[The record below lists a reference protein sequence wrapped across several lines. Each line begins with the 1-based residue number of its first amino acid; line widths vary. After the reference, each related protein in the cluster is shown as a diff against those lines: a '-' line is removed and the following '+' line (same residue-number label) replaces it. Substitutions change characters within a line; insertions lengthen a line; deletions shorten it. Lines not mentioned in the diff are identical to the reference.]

1 MQKPLDVGLF
11 LSRST
16 FVEISLG
23 SERFGAKIPTK
34 PTPAPALEVFRSRPG
49 WFSILGASF
58 FTDDKVFVFRA
69 MSDAIENTPGSA
81 PAADVHPLDALTGG
95 AFSAE
100 TSGERAA
107 CLRTWLA
114 ANPSAEQLQE
124 VLKELGGRDKGA
136 SRLLRERLDEM
147 RRTQDQDLIADEWA
161 ASAQALLQAEKFSA
175 EQAAAWQ
182 RDAAKAGAPLSREP
196 LASLK
201 LQLLERAKGIEDLQH
216 KVQVQREVA
225 VLLAQRIEVLST
237 KSWKDADAAL
247 DALQADVTQWRQQA
261 LALRGDAGWGGVH
274 ERFVGTLH
282 SSEEQL
288 LLVWQA
294 FLDALAVTKLAA
306 EDASAALPAVP
317 VWADEIRIARGQP
330 SELAAAP
337 ATPVKPD
344 PAARQQAAQAA
355 LAPLLGALAAA
366 APEAKVTVIAQ
377 VRSTLKQHGRWVPAE
392 LAQQVH
398 EQLLAAGDSLGWQ
411 PQQADTLRQQLIEQ
425 AVALAQG
432 GQTGRKLQE
441 ALRQLRDQW
450 RQIDQGAAP
459 NHGLWKKFDEACT
472 QVHQQV
478 QQWLDK
484 ARAQSS
490 ENKASRQALIDE
502 VKAWTQTQT
511 ATPDWKETARAL
523 RQFGQRW
530 RDGGHIGEKLFAEL
544 QTAWKEAIHAAEA
557 PLKAA
562 QKESISRRE
571 ALISEAKAL
580 QDTGA
585 FAVDAIKSLQQ
596 QWQALAQGVPLER
609 KLEQKLWDAFRA
621 PLDAV
626 FQRKSAER
634 GRAPAQA
641 LSAVDRAVLDAAQA
655 VQAANASGD
664 AQQIRTALQAL
675 EAAKQAQQT
684 QAESAVPTSA
694 PAEGAEDAAPSAQP
708 ATQRP
713 VVAVRGDDRPGAK
726 KETVSPAARDPRG
739 ARERRPERGQQQRP
753 ERFER
758 AERGPRLSDTAFR
771 AQRDAVDAAQQT
783 LRKLAA
789 QAHGE
794 AVTQLIQAWAQRD
807 AQALPAAQELGKLPA
822 AARNGWGQALSAVA
836 QGDAADAL
844 LRLEVAA
851 DVPTPAEQHNQRRML
866 QLQLLT
872 QRNAAMPKE
881 TWTQDV
887 ATVLASAHAEVAA
900 RRLQN
905 ALKALLRK

>member
-1 MQKPLDVGLF
+1 
-11 LSRST
+11 
-16 FVEISLG
+16 
-23 SERFGAKIPTK
+23 
-34 PTPAPALEVFRSRPG
+34 
-49 WFSILGASF
+49 
-58 FTDDKVFVFRA
+58 
-69 MSDAIENTPGSA
+69 MSDAIENTPSSA
-81 PAADVHPLDALTGG
+81 PAADIHPLDALTGG

-114 ANPSAEQLQE
+114 SNPSAAQLQE
-124 VLKELGGRDKGA
+124 VLKELGNRDKSA

-175 EQAAAWQ
+175 EQAAVWQ

-201 LQLLERAKGIEDLQH
+201 IQLLERAKSIEDLQH

-237 KSWKDADAAL
+237 KPWKDAEAAL
-247 DALQADVTQWRQQA
+247 DTLQSDVTQWRQQA
-261 LALRGDAGWGGVH
+261 LALRSDAGWICVQ
-274 ERFVGTLH
+274 ERFTSILQ

-306 EDASAALPAVP
+306 EDGNAPLPAVP
-317 VWADEIRIARGQP
+317 VWADEIRIARGLP
-330 SELAAAP
+330 SQLTASPAA
-337 ATPVKPD
+337 ATPVKPN
-344 PAARQQAAQAA
+344 PAAKQQAAQAA
-355 LAPLLGALAAA
+355 LAPLLEALATA
-366 APEAKVTVIAQ
+366 APEAKAAAIAQ
-377 VRSTLKQHGRWVPAE
+377 VRSALKQHGRWLSADM
-392 LAQQVH
+392 AQQVH
-398 EQLLAAGDSLGWQ
+398 TQLLAAGDSLGWQ
-411 PQQADTLRQQLIEQ
+411 PQQADTLRQQLVEQ
-425 AVALAQG
+425 AVALAQSS
-432 GQTGRKLQE
+432 QPGRKLQDT
-441 ALRQLRDQW
+441 LRQLRDQW

-478 QQWLDK
+478 QLWLGK

-502 VKAWTQTQT
+502 VKAWTAAQP

-557 PLKAA
+557 PLKAK
-562 QKESISRRE
+562 QKESIARRE
-571 ALISEAKAL
+571 ALISEAKSL
-580 QDTGA
+580 QDGGV
-585 FAVDAIKSLQQ
+585 FSVDAIKSLQH
-596 QWQALAQGVPLER
+596 QWQTLAQDVPLDR

-621 PLDAV
+621 PLDAL
-626 FQRKSAER
+626 FERKSAER
-634 GRAPAQA
+634 SRAPAQA
-641 LSAVDRAVLDAAQA
+641 LSAYDRAVVDAAQA

-664 AQQIRTALQAL
+664 AQQIRAALQAL
-675 EAAKQAQQT
+675 EAAKHAQQAQT
-684 QAESAVPTSA
+684 DAAAA
-694 PAEGAEDAAPSAQP
+694 PAAASEVAPAAAKPS
-708 ATQRP
+708 TDRP

-726 KETVSPAARDPRG
+726 KDTVAPAGREARGPRD
-739 ARERRPERGQQQRP
+739 RRPERGSRP
-753 ERFER
+753 DRAERP
-758 AERGPRLSDTAFR
+758 ERGPRLSDAAFR
-771 AQRDAVDAAQQT
+771 AQRDAVDAAQQA

-794 AVTQLIQAWAQRD
+794 AVTQLLQAWAQRD
-807 AQALPAAQELGKLPA
+807 AAALPAAQDLGKLPA
-822 AARNGWGQALSAVA
+822 AARTGWSQALSASA
-836 QGDAADAL
+836 KGDAAQAL

-851 DVPTPAEQHNQRRML
+851 DIPTPAQHHSQRRML

-872 QRNAAMPKE
+872 QRNAAMPAE
-881 TWTQDV
+881 TWAQDV
-887 ATVLASAHAEVAA
+887 ATVLASAHEEAAA

-905 ALKALLRK
+905 ALKVLLRK

>member
-1 MQKPLDVGLF
+1 
-11 LSRST
+11 
-16 FVEISLG
+16 
-23 SERFGAKIPTK
+23 
-34 PTPAPALEVFRSRPG
+34 
-49 WFSILGASF
+49 
-58 FTDDKVFVFRA
+58 
-69 MSDAIENTPGSA
+69 MSDAIENTPSSA
-81 PAADVHPLDALTGG
+81 PAADIHPLDALTGG

-114 ANPSAEQLQE
+114 SNPSAAQLQE
-124 VLKELGGRDKGA
+124 VLKELGNRDKSA

-175 EQAAAWQ
+175 EQAAVWQ

-201 LQLLERAKGIEDLQH
+201 IQLLERAKSIEDLQH

-237 KSWKDADAAL
+237 KPWKDAEAAL
-247 DALQADVTQWRQQA
+247 DTLQSDVTQWRQQA
-261 LALRGDAGWGGVH
+261 LALRSDAGWICVQ
-274 ERFVGTLH
+274 ERFTSILQ

-306 EDASAALPAVP
+306 EDGNAPLPAVP
-317 VWADEIRIARGQP
+317 VWADEIRIARGLP
-330 SELAAAP
+330 SQLTASPAA
-337 ATPVKPD
+337 ATPVKPN
-344 PAARQQAAQAA
+344 PAAKQQAAQAA
-355 LAPLLGALAAA
+355 LAPLLEALATA
-366 APEAKVTVIAQ
+366 APEAKAAAIAQ
-377 VRSTLKQHGRWVPAE
+377 VRSALKQHGRWLSADM
-392 LAQQVH
+392 AQQVH
-398 EQLLAAGDSLGWQ
+398 TQLLAAGDSLGWQ
-411 PQQADTLRQQLIEQ
+411 PQQADTLRQQLVEQ
-425 AVALAQG
+425 AVALAQSS
-432 GQTGRKLQE
+432 QPGRKLQDT
-441 ALRQLRDQW
+441 LRQLRDQW

-478 QQWLDK
+478 QLWLGK

-502 VKAWTQTQT
+502 VKAWTAAQP

-557 PLKAA
+557 PLKAK
-562 QKESISRRE
+562 QKESIARRE
-571 ALISEAKAL
+571 ALISEAKSL
-580 QDTGA
+580 QDGGV
-585 FAVDAIKSLQQ
+585 FSVDAIKSLQH
-596 QWQALAQGVPLER
+596 QWQTLAQDVPLER

-621 PLDAV
+621 PLDAL
-626 FQRKSAER
+626 FERKSAER
-634 GRAPAQA
+634 SRAPAQA
-641 LSAVDRAVLDAAQA
+641 LSAYDRAVVDAAQA

-664 AQQIRTALQAL
+664 AQQIRAALQAL
-675 EAAKQAQQT
+675 EAAKHAQQAQT
-684 QAESAVPTSA
+684 DAAAPPAAASEVA
-694 PAEGAEDAAPSAQP
+694 PAAAKPR
-708 ATQRP
+708 TDRP

-726 KETVSPAARDPRG
+726 KDTAAPAGREARGPRD
-739 ARERRPERGQQQRP
+739 RRPERGSRP
-753 ERFER
+753 DRAERP
-758 AERGPRLSDTAFR
+758 ERGPRLSDAAFR
-771 AQRDAVDAAQQT
+771 AQRDAVDAAQQA

-794 AVTQLIQAWAQRD
+794 AVTQLLQAWAQRD
-807 AQALPAAQELGKLPA
+807 AAALPAAQDLGKLPA
-822 AARNGWGQALSAVA
+822 AARTGWSQALSASA
-836 QGDAADAL
+836 KGDAAQAL

-851 DVPTPAEQHNQRRML
+851 DIPTPAQHQSQRRML

-872 QRNAAMPKE
+872 QRNAAMPAE
-881 TWTQDV
+881 TWAQDV
-887 ATVLASAHAEVAA
+887 ATVLASAHEEAAA

-905 ALKALLRK
+905 ALKVLLRK

>member
-1 MQKPLDVGLF
+1 
-11 LSRST
+11 
-16 FVEISLG
+16 
-23 SERFGAKIPTK
+23 
-34 PTPAPALEVFRSRPG
+34 
-49 WFSILGASF
+49 
-58 FTDDKVFVFRA
+58 
-69 MSDAIENTPGSA
+69 MSDAIENTPSSA
-81 PAADVHPLDALTGG
+81 PAADIHPLDALTGG

-114 ANPSAEQLQE
+114 SNPSAAQLQE
-124 VLKELGGRDKGA
+124 VLKELGNRDKSA

-175 EQAAAWQ
+175 EQAAVWQ

-201 LQLLERAKGIEDLQH
+201 IQLLERAKSIEDLQH

-237 KSWKDADAAL
+237 KPWKDAEAAL
-247 DALQADVTQWRQQA
+247 DTLQSDVTQWRQQA
-261 LALRGDAGWGGVH
+261 LALRSDAGWICVQ
-274 ERFVGTLH
+274 ERFTSILQ

-288 LLVWQA
+288 LFVWQA

-306 EDASAALPAVP
+306 EDGNAPLPAVP
-317 VWADEIRIARGQP
+317 VWADEIRIARGLP
-330 SELAAAP
+330 SQLAASPAT
-337 ATPVKPD
+337 ATPVKPN
-344 PAARQQAAQAA
+344 PAAKQQAAQAA
-355 LAPLLGALAAA
+355 LAPLLEALATA
-366 APEAKVTVIAQ
+366 APEAKAAAIAQ
-377 VRSTLKQHGRWVPAE
+377 VRSALKQHGRWLSADM
-392 LAQQVH
+392 AQQVH
-398 EQLLAAGDSLGWQ
+398 TQLLAAGDSLGWQ
-411 PQQADTLRQQLIEQ
+411 PQQADTLRQQLVEQ
-425 AVALAQG
+425 AVALAQSS
-432 GQTGRKLQE
+432 QPGRKLQDT
-441 ALRQLRDQW
+441 LRQLRDQW

-478 QQWLDK
+478 QLWLGK

-502 VKAWTQTQT
+502 VKAWAAAQP

-557 PLKAA
+557 PLKAK
-562 QKESISRRE
+562 QKESIARRE
-571 ALISEAKAL
+571 ALISEAKSL
-580 QDTGA
+580 HDGGVLS
-585 FAVDAIKSLQQ
+585 VDAIKSLQH
-596 QWQALAQGVPLER
+596 QWQTLAQDVPLER

-621 PLDAV
+621 PLDAL
-626 FQRKSAER
+626 FERKSAER
-634 GRAPAQA
+634 SRAPAQA
-641 LSAVDRAVLDAAQA
+641 LSAYDRAVVDAAQA

-664 AQQIRTALQAL
+664 AQQIRAALQAL
-675 EAAKQAQQT
+675 EAAKHAQQAQT
-684 QAESAVPTSA
+684 DAAATPAAASEVA
-694 PAEGAEDAAPSAQP
+694 PAAAKPS
-708 ATQRP
+708 TDRP

-726 KETVSPAARDPRG
+726 KDTAAPAGREARGPRD
-739 ARERRPERGQQQRP
+739 RRPERGSRP
-753 ERFER
+753 DRAERP
-758 AERGPRLSDTAFR
+758 ERGPRLSDAAFR
-771 AQRDAVDAAQQT
+771 AQRDAVDAAQQA

-794 AVTQLIQAWAQRD
+794 AVTQLLQAWAQRD
-807 AQALPAAQELGKLPA
+807 AAALPAAQDLGKLPA
-822 AARNGWGQALSAVA
+822 AARTGWSQALSASA
-836 QGDAADAL
+836 KGDAAQAL

-851 DVPTPAEQHNQRRML
+851 DIPTPAQHHSQRRML

-872 QRNAAMPKE
+872 QRNAAMPAE
-881 TWTQDV
+881 TWAQDV
-887 ATVLASAHAEVAA
+887 ATVLASAHEEAAA

-905 ALKALLRK
+905 ALKVLLRK

>member
-1 MQKPLDVGLF
+1 
-11 LSRST
+11 
-16 FVEISLG
+16 
-23 SERFGAKIPTK
+23 
-34 PTPAPALEVFRSRPG
+34 
-49 WFSILGASF
+49 
-58 FTDDKVFVFRA
+58 
-69 MSDAIENTPGSA
+69 MSDAIENTPSSA
-81 PAADVHPLDALTGG
+81 PAADIHPLDALTGG

-114 ANPSAEQLQE
+114 SNPSAAQLQE
-124 VLKELGGRDKGA
+124 VLKELGNRDKSA

-175 EQAAAWQ
+175 EQAAVWQ

-201 LQLLERAKGIEDLQH
+201 IQLLERAKSIEDLQH

-237 KSWKDADAAL
+237 KPWKDAEAAL
-247 DALQADVTQWRQQA
+247 DTLQSDVTQWRQQA
-261 LALRGDAGWGGVH
+261 LALRSDAGWICVQ
-274 ERFVGTLH
+274 ERFTSILQ

-306 EDASAALPAVP
+306 EDGNAPLPAVP
-317 VWADEIRIARGQP
+317 VWADEIRIARGLP
-330 SELAAAP
+330 SQLTASPAA
-337 ATPVKPD
+337 ATPVKPN
-344 PAARQQAAQAA
+344 PAAKQQAAQAA
-355 LAPLLGALAAA
+355 LAPLLEALATA
-366 APEAKVTVIAQ
+366 APEAKAAAIAQ
-377 VRSTLKQHGRWVPAE
+377 VRSALKQHGRWLSADM
-392 LAQQVH
+392 AQQVH
-398 EQLLAAGDSLGWQ
+398 TQLLAAGDSLGWQ
-411 PQQADTLRQQLIEQ
+411 PQQADTLRQQLVEQ
-425 AVALAQG
+425 AVALAQSS
-432 GQTGRKLQE
+432 QPGRKLQDT
-441 ALRQLRDQW
+441 LRQLRDQW

-478 QQWLDK
+478 QLWLGK

-502 VKAWTQTQT
+502 VKAWTAAQP
-511 ATPDWKETARAL
+511 ATPDWKEAARAL

-557 PLKAA
+557 PLKAK
-562 QKESISRRE
+562 QKESIARRE
-571 ALISEAKAL
+571 ALISEAKSL
-580 QDTGA
+580 QDSGV
-585 FAVDAIKSLQQ
+585 FSVDAIKSLQH
-596 QWQALAQGVPLER
+596 QWQTLAQDVPLER

-621 PLDAV
+621 PLDAL
-626 FQRKSAER
+626 FERKSAER
-634 GRAPAQA
+634 SRAPAQA
-641 LSAVDRAVLDAAQA
+641 LSAYDRAVVDAAQA

-664 AQQIRTALQAL
+664 AQQIRAALQAL
-675 EAAKQAQQT
+675 EAAKHAQQAQT
-684 QAESAVPTSA
+684 DAAAA
-694 PAEGAEDAAPSAQP
+694 PAAASEVAPAATKPS
-708 ATQRP
+708 TDRP

-726 KETVSPAARDPRG
+726 KDTSAPAGREARGPRD
-739 ARERRPERGQQQRP
+739 RRPERGSRP
-753 ERFER
+753 DRAERP
-758 AERGPRLSDTAFR
+758 ERGPRLSDAAFR
-771 AQRDAVDAAQQT
+771 AQRDAVDAAQQA

-794 AVTQLIQAWAQRD
+794 AVTQLLQAWAQRD
-807 AQALPAAQELGKLPA
+807 AAALPAAQDLGKLPA
-822 AARNGWGQALSAVA
+822 AARTGWSQALSASA
-836 QGDAADAL
+836 KGDAAQAL

-851 DVPTPAEQHNQRRML
+851 DIPTPAQHHSQRRML

-872 QRNAAMPKE
+872 QRNAAMPAE
-881 TWTQDV
+881 TWAQDV
-887 ATVLASAHAEVAA
+887 ATVLASAHEEAAA

-905 ALKALLRK
+905 ALKVLLRK

>member
-1 MQKPLDVGLF
+1 MPLQ
-11 LSRST
+11 RT

-23 SERFGAKIPTK
+23 ATRFGAKIPPK
-34 PTPAPALEVFRSRPG
+34 PTPVPAPALEFFRIRPG
-49 WFSILGASF
+49 WLPILGDSF
-58 FTDDKVFVFRA
+58 FTENKVLFSA
-69 MSDAIENTPGSA
+69 MSDAIENTPSSA
-81 PAADVHPLDALTGG
+81 PAADIHPLDTLTGG

-114 ANPSAEQLQE
+114 SNPSAAQLQE
-124 VLKELGGRDKGA
+124 VLKELGNRDKSA

-175 EQAAAWQ
+175 EQAAVWQ

-201 LQLLERAKGIEDLQH
+201 IQLLERAKSIEDLQH

-237 KSWKDADAAL
+237 KPWKDAEAAL
-247 DALQADVTQWRQQA
+247 DTLQSDVTQWRQQA
-261 LALRGDAGWGGVH
+261 LALRSDAGWICVQ
-274 ERFVGTLH
+274 ERFTSILQ

-306 EDASAALPAVP
+306 EDGNAPLPAVP
-317 VWADEIRIARGQP
+317 VWADEIRIARGLP
-330 SELAAAP
+330 SQLIASPAA
-337 ATPVKPD
+337 ATPVKPN
-344 PAARQQAAQAA
+344 PAAKQQAAQAA
-355 LAPLLGALAAA
+355 LAPLLEALATAATEAKAA
-366 APEAKVTVIAQ
+366 AIAQ
-377 VRSTLKQHGRWVPAE
+377 VRSALKQHGRWLSADM
-392 LAQQVH
+392 AQQVH
-398 EQLLAAGDSLGWQ
+398 TQLLAAGDSLGWQ
-411 PQQADTLRQQLIEQ
+411 PQQADTLRQQLVEQ
-425 AVALAQG
+425 AVTLAQSS
-432 GQTGRKLQE
+432 QPGRKLQDT
-441 ALRQLRDQW
+441 LRQLRDQW

-478 QQWLDK
+478 QLWLGK

-502 VKAWTQTQT
+502 VKAWAAAQP

-557 PLKAA
+557 PLKAK
-562 QKESISRRE
+562 QKESIARRE
-571 ALISEAKAL
+571 ALISEAKSL
-580 QDTGA
+580 QDGGV
-585 FAVDAIKSLQQ
+585 FSVDAIKSLQH
-596 QWQALAQGVPLER
+596 QWQTLAQDVPLDR

-621 PLDAV
+621 PLDAL
-626 FQRKSAER
+626 FERKSAER
-634 GRAPAQA
+634 SRAPAQA
-641 LSAVDRAVLDAAQA
+641 LSAYDRAVVDAAQA

-664 AQQIRTALQAL
+664 AQQIRAALQAL
-675 EAAKQAQQT
+675 EAAKHAQQAHT
-684 QAESAVPTSA
+684 DAAAA
-694 PAEGAEDAAPSAQP
+694 PAAASEVAPAAAKPS
-708 ATQRP
+708 TDRP

-726 KETVSPAARDPRG
+726 KDTAAPAGREARGPRD
-739 ARERRPERGQQQRP
+739 RRTERGSRP
-753 ERFER
+753 DRAERP
-758 AERGPRLSDTAFR
+758 ERGPRLSDAAFR
-771 AQRDAVDAAQQT
+771 AQRDAVDAAQQA

-794 AVTQLIQAWAQRD
+794 AVTQLLQAWAQRD
-807 AQALPAAQELGKLPA
+807 AAALPAAQDLGKLPA
-822 AARNGWGQALSAVA
+822 AARTGWSQALSASA
-836 QGDAADAL
+836 KGDAAQAL

-851 DVPTPAEQHNQRRML
+851 DIPTPAQHHSQRRML

-872 QRNAAMPKE
+872 QRNAAMPAE
-881 TWTQDV
+881 TWAQDV
-887 ATVLASAHAEVAA
+887 ATVLASAHEEAAA

-905 ALKALLRK
+905 ALKVLLRK

>member
-1 MQKPLDVGLF
+1 
-11 LSRST
+11 
-16 FVEISLG
+16 
-23 SERFGAKIPTK
+23 
-34 PTPAPALEVFRSRPG
+34 
-49 WFSILGASF
+49 
-58 FTDDKVFVFRA
+58 
-69 MSDAIENTPGSA
+69 MSDAIENTPSSA
-81 PAADVHPLDALTGG
+81 PAADIHPLDALTGG

-114 ANPSAEQLQE
+114 SNPSAAQLQE
-124 VLKELGGRDKGA
+124 VLKELGNRDKSA

-175 EQAAAWQ
+175 EQAAVWQ

-201 LQLLERAKGIEDLQH
+201 IQLLERAKSIEDLQH

-237 KSWKDADAAL
+237 KPWKDAEAAL
-247 DALQADVTQWRQQA
+247 DTLQSDVTQWRQQA
-261 LALRGDAGWGGVH
+261 LALRSDAGWICVQ
-274 ERFVGTLH
+274 ERFTSILQ

-306 EDASAALPAVP
+306 EDGNAPLPAVP
-317 VWADEIRIARGQP
+317 VWADEIRIARGLP
-330 SELAAAP
+330 SQLTASPAA
-337 ATPVKPD
+337 ATPVKPN
-344 PAARQQAAQAA
+344 PAAKQQAAQAA
-355 LAPLLGALAAA
+355 LAPLLEALATA
-366 APEAKVTVIAQ
+366 APEAKAAAIAQ
-377 VRSTLKQHGRWVPAE
+377 VRSALKQHGRWLSADM
-392 LAQQVH
+392 AQQVH
-398 EQLLAAGDSLGWQ
+398 TQLLAAGDSLGWQ
-411 PQQADTLRQQLIEQ
+411 PQQADTLRQQLVEQ
-425 AVALAQG
+425 AVALAQSS
-432 GQTGRKLQE
+432 QPGRKLQDT
-441 ALRQLRDQW
+441 LRQLRDQW

-478 QQWLDK
+478 QLWLGK

-502 VKAWTQTQT
+502 VKAWAAAQP

-557 PLKAA
+557 PLKAK
-562 QKESISRRE
+562 QKESIARRE
-571 ALISEAKAL
+571 ALISEAKSL
-580 QDTGA
+580 QDGGV
-585 FAVDAIKSLQQ
+585 FSVDAIKSLQH
-596 QWQALAQGVPLER
+596 QWQTLAQDVPLER

-621 PLDAV
+621 PLDAL
-626 FQRKSAER
+626 FERKSAER
-634 GRAPAQA
+634 SRAPAQA
-641 LSAVDRAVLDAAQA
+641 LSAYDRAVVDAAQA

-664 AQQIRTALQAL
+664 AQQIRAALQAL
-675 EAAKQAQQT
+675 EAAKHAQQAQT
-684 QAESAVPTSA
+684 DAAAA
-694 PAEGAEDAAPSAQP
+694 PAAASEVAPAATKPS
-708 ATQRP
+708 TDRP

-726 KETVSPAARDPRG
+726 KDTAAPAGREARGPRD
-739 ARERRPERGQQQRP
+739 RRPERGSRP
-753 ERFER
+753 DRAERP
-758 AERGPRLSDTAFR
+758 ERGPRLSDAAFR
-771 AQRDAVDAAQQT
+771 AQRDAVDAAQQA

-794 AVTQLIQAWAQRD
+794 AVTQLLQAWAQRD
-807 AQALPAAQELGKLPA
+807 AAALPAAQDLGKLPS
-822 AARNGWGQALSAVA
+822 AARTGWSQALSASA
-836 QGDAADAL
+836 KGDAAQAL

-851 DVPTPAEQHNQRRML
+851 DIPTPAQHHSQRRML

-872 QRNAAMPKE
+872 QRNAAMPAE
-881 TWTQDV
+881 TWAQDV
-887 ATVLASAHAEVAA
+887 ATVLASAHEEAAA

-905 ALKALLRK
+905 ALKVLLRK